1 MFAFAKSDFQLRK
14 SSFIDIEHDG
24 YKCKSFFLA
33 LAFQLADFF
42 LVQKQLTGAFDF
54 MVEVTAETVFGD
66 VEVIDPTFAAF
77 YHAVCVAQVRLAFPQ
92 GFYLRASQND
102 PGSNCLQDRIFER
115 SPLVLYLYLM
125 SLFHCFC
132 KGRNFFR
139 EQSVPI
145 GTDVELR
152 KHAPHRVHK
161 KEKGHNQNGGR
172 IFSYAVSENSF
183 GVSFLQNNVWKKVVR
198 VKEFCIFVQPF

>member
-42 LVQKQLTGAFDF
+42 LVQKQLASAFDF
-54 MVEVTAETVFGD
+54 MVKVTAETVFGD

-77 YHAVCVAQVRLAFPQ
+77 YHAVCIAQVRLAFSYCL
-92 GFYLRASQND
+92 YLRASQND
-102 PGSNCLQDRIFER
+102 AGSNCLQDRIFEK

-152 KHAPHRVHK
+152 KHAHTEYTKKRK
-161 KEKGHNQNGGR
+161 AIIKTAKEKDGT
-172 IFSYAVSENSF
+172 A
-183 GVSFLQNNVWKKVVR
+183 
-198 VKEFCIFVQPF
+198 

>member
-1 MFAFAKSDFQLRK
+1 
-14 SSFIDIEHDG
+14 
-24 YKCKSFFLA
+24 
-33 LAFQLADFF
+33 
-42 LVQKQLTGAFDF
+42 
-54 MVEVTAETVFGD
+54 MVEVTAETVFGDVEVIDLELLSHLLVAETVFGD

-77 YHAVCVAQVRLAFPQ
+77 YHAVCVAQVRLAFSYCL
-92 GFYLRASQND
+92 YLRASQND